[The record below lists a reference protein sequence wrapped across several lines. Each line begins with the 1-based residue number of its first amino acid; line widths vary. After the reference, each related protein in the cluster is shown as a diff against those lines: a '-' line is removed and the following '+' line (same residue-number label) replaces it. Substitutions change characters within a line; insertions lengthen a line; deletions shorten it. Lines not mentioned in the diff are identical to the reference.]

1 MNALDLYGAFQAVDD
16 DVLERSQT
24 KTRNSAALKRIIA
37 TAACFLLILGMAVT
51 VEASTGAVS
60 NLLAP
65 LFGMAQTELVDD
77 IGVPVGV
84 SATADGYTITAEA
97 VIGDKYNVAVV
108 YTISRDDGQPLPDNL
123 SIDRWSNIG
132 RTGGGSG
139 EWIRNESNPSKISY
153 VEKWEMA
160 NPIAGRYWSV
170 TFSNLAISG
179 EGDQRTVIA
188 QGPWELSFTLRY
200 KNTSQ
205 RISAN
210 KLRVSDEF
218 GNEYQVNQIWIS
230 PIGIY
235 VKGYQFDPEN
245 KHGASYLMAH
255 FDVSLVM
262 KDGTVIPLEDHSAG
276 GHLIIGDSKAKVHF
290 QALFDSPLDF
300 ETIYSLLI
308 CGTELKIDL
317 S

>member
-1 MNALDLYGAFQAVDD
+1 MNALDLYSAFQAVDD

-24 KTRNSAALKRIIA
+24 KARNPVVWKRMKAI
-37 TAACFLLILGMAVT
+37 AACFLLILGMAIT
-51 VEASTGAVS
+51 AEASTGSVS

-77 IGVPVGV
+77 IGVPVGA

-108 YTISRDDGQPLPDNL
+108 YTLSRDDGQPLPDNL
-123 SIDRWSNIG
+123 HIDYWKNQRGS
-132 RTGGGSG
+132 GGGSG
-139 EWIRNESNPSKISY
+139 EWIRNENDPSKISY

-170 TFSNLAISG
+170 TFSNLAM
-179 EGDQRTVIA
+179 GDQRTVIA

-210 KLRVSDEF
+210 KLRVSDDF

-235 VKGYQFDPEN
+235 MKGYQFDPEN
-245 KHGASYLMAH
+245 KHGASYLVAH

-276 GHLIIGDSKAKVHF
+276 GHFTIGDSKAKVHF
-290 QALFDSPLDF
+290 QALFDSPLDL
-300 ETIYSLLI
+300 ETIDSLLI
-308 CGTELKIDL
+308 CGTELKVDL